1 MSLWIHLYQSF
12 IINKGPSFLFFEYK
26 DFAKIETTLNKK
38 FFTMCYEFIENK
50 FSIDYSLF
58 SLNKMHSF
66 FGKVFNRAH
75 QIYYYTR
82 IT

>member
-38 FFTMCYEFIENK
+38 IFTMCYEFIENK

-58 SLNKMHSF
+58 FAKQNAF
-66 FGKVFNRAH
+66 FFWQGF
-75 QIYYYTR
+75 
-82 IT
+82 